1 MQKKPAR
8 GFGWACGPCNAAQER
23 KLEAL
28 NAPHLQESGS
38 RAGTEDEEYLEEGD
52 EEEHAQVDT
61 NRTSPEEEDEHPAPT
76 AEQLKTASLW
86 VFRYLGVHCKIE
98 DALDLDDRIFP
109 RASSRLGPRHQAT
122 VLPWP
127 GQPVEFVKPLEI
139 KKSGRKDGRQP
150 KDVQAL
156 IDKDKK
162 ERENRPK
169 YIQDEPFA
177 GYIPRGEDLPEGDPN
192 ATSTC
197 LWKPIEDVKGD
208 LPKDSDGD
216 VLISGAGNATPIV
229 DVAGPTQKDS
239 EGNVLI
245 SEAGVDNYM
254 TKARTMWKPL
264 GLPERSTNLE
274 DVARNLLFKTGY
286 NADKALQVLATT
298 DKSAFKEP
306 ELTPLEAKMY
316 DQGVSKFGANV
327 VDLRRYI
334 KTVPASVLV
343 RYYYKWK
350 KTPQGKKIWGNWSA
364 RKGKKELKKAQ
375 VEASAAAIEVADKD
389 DDSAF
394 DCEKAII
401 KKKAFICKFCNTKT
415 SRQWRRAPGLSHAV
429 VTETGSKSKDKGA
442 QYIVALCRRC
452 AELWRRYAIQYED
465 LEEITKKAAA
475 GGRTWKKKV
484 DEELLKELQIANQM
498 MEVTN
503 YNTAEPALP
512 PKASAMPT
520 APPPTTQEPPRKK
533 LKSDRDSE
541 SAAPDAANLAGS
553 SAAKKKEKEKD
564 KSVEKPVE
572 KPRPK
577 TPPPPPMPKPRI
589 MNCDICSQLE
599 PMGDEHLQCKEC
611 RLTVHRS
618 CYGVIDSRQLGRWV
632 CDMCT
637 NDKNPQCSLV
647 SPFLSPIS
655 VDKGGY

>member
-1 MQKKPAR
+1 MQCVRPPLQKKPAR

-28 NAPHLQESGS
+28 NAPHLQEPGN
-38 RAGTEDEEYLEEGD
+38 RAGTEDEEYPEEG
-52 EEEHAQVDT
+52 EEDDNALVDT
-61 NRTSPEEEDEHPAPT
+61 NRTSPDEEYQHPPPT
-76 AEQLKTASLW
+76 ADQLKTASLW

-127 GQPVEFVKPLEI
+127 GRPIKFVKPLEI

-150 KDVQAL
+150 KEVQAL
-156 IDKDKK
+156 IEKDKR

-169 YIQDEPFA
+169 YIQDEPYA
-177 GYIPRGEDLPEGDPN
+177 GYIPRGEDLPEDDPK

-197 LWKPIEDVKGD
+197 LWKPIEDVKGKLQTD
-208 LPKDSDGD
+208 ADGD
-216 VLISGAGNATPIV
+216 L
-229 DVAGPTQKDS
+229 
-239 EGNVLI
+239 LI
-245 SEAGVDNYM
+245 SEAGIDDYM
-254 TKARTMWKPL
+254 TKARTLWKPL

-274 DVARNLLFKTGY
+274 DVARNLLFTNGY
-286 NADKALQVLATT
+286 NAEKALQSLATT
-298 DKSAFKEP
+298 DKSVFKEP
-306 ELTPLEAKMY
+306 ELTPTEAKLY

-327 VDLRRYI
+327 VDLRRFI
-334 KTVPASVLV
+334 KTVPASTLV

-394 DCEKAII
+394 DCDKAMV
-401 KKKAFICKFCNTKT
+401 KKKAFICKFCHTKA
-415 SRQWRRAPGLSHAV
+415 SRQWRRAPGLPHAV
-429 VTETGSKSKDKGA
+429 ITETGSKSKDKGA

-503 YNTAEPALP
+503 YNTEPPAP
-512 PKASAMPT
+512 PKASATPV
-520 APPPTTQEPPRKK
+520 APLAMTQEPPRKK

-541 SAAPDAANLAGS
+541 SAAPDAANVAGS
-553 SAAKKKEKEKD
+553 NAPKKKEKEKP
-564 KSVEKPVE
+564 VEKPVE

-577 TPPPPPMPKPRI
+577 TPPPPPMPKPRV
-589 MNCDICSQLE
+589 MVCDICSQLE
-599 PMGDEHLQCKEC
+599 PLGDEHLQCKEC
-611 RLTVHRS
+611 RMTVHRS
-618 CYGVIDSRQLGRWV
+618 CYGVIDSRQAGRWV

-647 SPFLSPIS
+647 SLVSYLTT
-655 VDKGGY
+655 VNNGDH